1 MCGTGVR
8 LHLVEMR
15 DMRLKAL
22 VMAVG
27 LTAAAAG
34 AEDRKT
40 SFGPDVVICM
50 QQIGN
55 PRIREASRI
64 ATRIFGDIGV
74 RLEWRPSTGCPVAA
88 DAVHVSLSSEIPKEA
103 TTHALAYAFPTDGT
117 RIVILQNRV
126 EAISSGRFSL
136 VLAYVLVHEITH
148 IFQGSFRHSSEGIM
162 KARWTRNEF
171 CHITDH
177 SLSFTDDDV
186 DLIYDGLDSRFAKTP
201 KVTRT
206 GR

>member
-1 MCGTGVR
+1 VR

-15 DMRLKAL
+15 DMRLKAV

-40 SFGPDVVICM
+40 SFGPDVAICM

-55 PRIREASRI
+55 PRVREASRI

-74 RLEWRPSTGCPVAA
+74 RLEWRPSTKCPVAA
-88 DAVHVSLSSEIPKEA
+88 DAVHVSLSSETPKEA
-103 TTHALAYAFPTDGT
+103 TTNALAYAFPIGT

-206 GR
+206 GRLE

>member
-1 MCGTGVR
+1 
-8 LHLVEMR
+8 
-15 DMRLKAL
+15 MRLKAL

-40 SFGPDVVICM
+40 SVGRDVAICM

-55 PRIREASRI
+55 PRVREASRI
-64 ATRIFGDIGV
+64 ATRIFGDIGI
-74 RLEWRPSTGCPVAA
+74 RLEWRPLTKCPVAA
-88 DAVHVSLSSEIPKEA
+88 DAVHVSLSSETPKEA
-103 TTHALAYAFPTDGT
+103 ATHALAYAFPIEGR

-126 EAISSGRFSL
+126 EAISYGRFSQ
-136 VLAYVLVHEITH
+136 VLAYVLVHEISH
-148 IFQGSFRHSSEGIM
+148 IFQGSLRHSPTGIM

-177 SLSFTDDDV
+177 SLSFTDEDV

-201 KVTRT
+201 KVTST

>member
-1 MCGTGVR
+1 MT
-8 LHLVEMR
+8 
-15 DMRLKAL
+15 LKAL

-27 LTAAAAG
+27 LTTAAAG
-34 AEDRKT
+34 ADRKT
-40 SFGPDVVICM
+40 SVGPDVAICM

-55 PRIREASRI
+55 PRVREASRI

-74 RLEWRPSTGCPVAA
+74 RLEWRPLTKCPVAA
-88 DAVHVSLSSEIPKEA
+88 DAVHVSLSSETPKEVA
-103 TTHALAYAFPTDGT
+103 THALAYAFPIEGT

-148 IFQGSFRHSSEGIM
+148 IFQGSLRHSPNGIM

-171 CHITDH
+171 CHMSDH

-186 DLIYDGLDSRFAKTP
+186 DLIYDGLDSRFAKTQ
-201 KVTRT
+201 KVTGA